1 MNDELSIVRNEGS
14 RIKKILLGLML
25 ISGVH
30 LSLNADV
37 SMNSP
42 ETPEHPIVK
51 PPIDPI
57 RPIRRKAIVRPTLLY
72 GKHYHTYVT
81 TTESNCNQYIRIIR
95 GKDERIEA
103 LIKENA
109 RLKEAVQTD
118 LQKRLK
124 IEYDKE
130 MQKFEERRK

>member
-1 MNDELSIVRNEGS
+1 MNDELSIIRNEAS
-14 RIKKILLGLML
+14 KIKKILLGLML
-25 ISGVH
+25 ISGML

-42 ETPEHPIVK
+42 DTTKHPIVK
-51 PPIDPI
+51 PYIDQK
-57 RPIRRKAIVRPTLLY
+57 RALRRKPTLLY
-72 GKHYHTYVT
+72 GRHYHTYVT

-103 LIKENA
+103 LLKENA

-124 IEYDKE
+124 KEYDKE
-130 MQKFEERRK
+130 MQRFEERRK

>member
-1 MNDELSIVRNEGS
+1 MNDELSIVRNEAS
-14 RIKKILLGLML
+14 KIKKILQGLML
-25 ISGVH
+25 ISVML

-42 ETPEHPIVK
+42 DTTKHPIVK
-51 PPIDPI
+51 PHIDQKKTL
-57 RPIRRKAIVRPTLLY
+57 RRKPILLY
-72 GKHYHTYVT
+72 GRHYHTYVT

-124 IEYDKE
+124 KEYDKE
-130 MQKFEERRK
+130 MQRFEERRK

>member
-1 MNDELSIVRNEGS
+1 MNDELSIIRDEAS
-14 RIKKILLGLML
+14 KIKKILLVLML

-37 SMNSP
+37 SMHSP

-51 PPIDPI
+51 PHIYQKKTL
-57 RPIRRKAIVRPTLLY
+57 RRKPTLLY
-72 GKHYHTYVT
+72 GRHYHTYVT